1 MKIPIILLAVAL
13 AGCSTRPVNTIK
25 FPDRAY
31 QYGVYG
37 TVHVQYDVNKDGR
50 IENIVVNGDDD
61 GFFTKQI
68 VNDMKHWRL
77 EKEIVFELKVDSL
90 KIKLPGRHGGWLL
103 VAETRK

>member
-1 MKIPIILLAVAL
+1 MKFSYLFWRSPWRLQH
-13 AGCSTRPVNTIK
+13 RPVNTIK

-50 IENIVVNGDDD
+50 IENIVVKDDED
-61 GFFTKQI
+61 GYFTKQI

-77 EKEIVFELKVDSL
+77 DAGSRRKPSVLLSL
-90 KIKLPGRHGGWLL
+90 SRDRVRAKGGFL
-103 VAETRK
+103 EN

>member
-37 TVHVQYDVNKDGR
+37 TVRVQYDVSKDGR
-50 IENIVVNGDDD
+50 IENIVVNDDD
-61 GFFTKQI
+61 EGFFTKQI

-77 EKEIVFELKVDSL
+77 EKGHPKKAQKLIVAFERDRVRAK
-90 KIKLPGRHGGWLL
+90 GGFL
-103 VAETRK
+103 EN